1 LQKKKV
7 YVVVPKE
14 GRKEGRRRRS
24 KDNNLEVFD
33 E

>member
-14 GRKEGRRRRS
+14 GRKEGR
-24 KDNNLEVFD
+24 KEG
-33 E
+33 EEEAKIII